1 MTNTPTE
8 VCAMTNVT
16 DVGLRARVREQIRA
30 TVYSYLVEHRHLEYV
45 VEEIMLEVDRV
56 GFAFR
61 ADLRA
66 CVEARTEQQKHIE
79 ELEHEI
85 LTFKMVVP
93 HCHAFLF
100 SSGNTSDTLPPL
112 DATCVCGI
120 TYAAAIR
127 AQGGER

>member
-1 MTNTPTE
+1 MTADPLL
-8 VCAMTNVT
+8 A
-16 DVGLRARVREQIRA
+16 AIRA
-30 TVYSYLVEHRHLEYV
+30 VPMRCADCSAYS
-45 VEEIMLEVDRV
+45 DQ
-56 GFAFR
+56 
-61 ADLRA
+61 
-66 CVEARTEQQKHIE
+66 EQQLPCGLDPSSTHTWETDDAAIVRAVRVSARAEQQEHIE

-93 HCHAFLF
+93 HCHAFSF